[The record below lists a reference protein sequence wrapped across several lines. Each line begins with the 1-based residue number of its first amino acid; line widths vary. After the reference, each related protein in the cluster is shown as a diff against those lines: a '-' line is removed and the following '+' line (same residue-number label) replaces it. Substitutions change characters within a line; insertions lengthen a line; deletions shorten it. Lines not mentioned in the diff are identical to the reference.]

1 MTRISD
7 RLEALER
14 RKASRGVINGLE
26 AFYELIATTDAV
38 GGARVL
44 LDRLDAGT
52 NTEADRAAV
61 AAAPGGARAIKE
73 HTTGLE
79 HFYGGRA

>member
-14 RKASRGVINGLE
+14 RKALRRVINGLA
-26 AFYELIATTDAV
+26 AFYDLIATTDAV
-38 GGARVL
+38 GGRRVL

-52 NTEADRAAV
+52 DTEADRAAV
-61 AAAPGGARAIKE
+61 ASVPGGASAIKD
-73 HTTGLE
+73 HVTGLE